1 MTGAGAPRASPNSS
15 GSRAVRI
22 QRFPSGRRWLAMR
35 DRQRPVLCVLSL
47 KAMEQ
52 SAYEQLLAESIRD
65 TFDHPDGQTH
75 GRRGRRCVLEDGER
89 RLGCCIRARPSD
101 LYPRL
106 LLAKNLMRQGRGR
119 EADILPMVMAALW
132 DADFEDESP
141 EALALIKVQQ
151 PPTHLCT
158 LIFQQD
164 HLALC

>member
-1 MTGAGAPRASPNSS
+1 
-15 GSRAVRI
+15 
-22 QRFPSGRRWLAMR
+22 
-35 DRQRPVLCVLSL
+35 
-47 KAMEQ
+47 MEQ

-141 EALALIKVQQ
+141 EALALIKISCEALSTRLGRAEEIPRFLAAARQARPSLHPGMMLSAKDLIDTD
-151 PPTHLCT
+151 PPECD
-158 LIFQQD
+158 INSW
-164 HLALC
+164 